1 MAIRTRAS
9 GFRAS
14 GNWVY
19 KPFNITLTDPALT
32 IWDPAAS
39 RSVNLVG
46 FRIAGVA
53 LSDLTHTAPAFVE
66 FHADP
71 PASTSVPLAPL
82 WVCEA
87 GAYSG
92 LSWMAS
98 GEFGDGL
105 LLPVNDV
112 LKIDTTLPLGGSG
125 ISLRGVVWGKEQ

>member
-14 GNWVY
+14 GNWVH
-19 KPFNITLTDPALT
+19 KPFNTTLTDPAVT

-46 FRIAGVA
+46 YRIAGVA

-66 FHADP
+66 FQAD
-71 PASTSVPLAPL
+71 AVPLAPL

-87 GAYSG
+87 GAYGG

-112 LKIDTTLPLGGSG
+112 LKIDTTLALGGSG